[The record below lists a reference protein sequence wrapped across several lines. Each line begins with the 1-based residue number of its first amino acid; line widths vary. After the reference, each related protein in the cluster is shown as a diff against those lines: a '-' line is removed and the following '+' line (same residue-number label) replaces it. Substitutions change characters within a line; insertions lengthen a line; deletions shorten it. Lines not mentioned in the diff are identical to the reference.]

1 MEKATASNVLQHG
14 GSAGKMAQAKINFNK
29 KIDYIF
35 DFSFCMV
42 ILPRLILKYGIAV
55 YKTMIQD
62 FKISVV

>member
-14 GSAGKMAQAKINFNK
+14 GSAGKMAQAKINFNNLN
-29 KIDYIF
+29 YIF

-55 YKTMIQD
+55 YKTMMQD

>member
-14 GSAGKMAQAKINFNK
+14 GSAGKMAQAKINFNN
-29 KIDYIF
+29 YIF
-35 DFSFCMV
+35 DFSFCRV